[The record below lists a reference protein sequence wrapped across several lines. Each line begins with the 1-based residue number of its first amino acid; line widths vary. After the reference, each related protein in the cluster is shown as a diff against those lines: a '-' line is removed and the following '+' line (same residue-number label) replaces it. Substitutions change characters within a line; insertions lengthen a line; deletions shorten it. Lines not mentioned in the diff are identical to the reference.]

1 MSKAGGNDGS
11 LSASFRFP
19 LLRPDDFAARLS
31 VRMDTSATPK
41 LSLQPLPGFRDFY
54 PAEHAVRQY
63 IFETWRR
70 VARSYAFAECDGPM
84 LESEDLYIKKS
95 GGELVGQLFNFIDKG
110 DRRVTLRPEMT
121 PTVARMIAVRDRDYK
136 KPVKWFSI
144 ASFFRYEK
152 QQDGRLRE
160 FCQLNC
166 DLFGDASI
174 GGEAELLA
182 LAIDLF
188 RAFGLTAADFH
199 LRVNDRRAWDE
210 FLGAR
215 GIEPERRPAFLQIID
230 KLEREPRAVAEP
242 KLAAFGVSWDELQA
256 FLAAPAPIFGPLI
269 AELEARGLREFVK
282 FDATIVRGLAYY
294 TGLVFE
300 VFAPAHG
307 RALAG
312 GGRYDDL
319 IATLTDGGVSMHAF
333 GFAVGDVVLE
343 KVLRAIP
350 QTREKLEAAV
360 RAATALDAYGV
371 IADETRRPEA
381 LRLFAELRGAGLR
394 LDYPLAAAKVGKQ
407 FQAAEAAGAR
417 HAIVVGAEWPQVKLK
432 TLATRE
438 EKELAHEN
446 LILQFTPSLSST
458 RI

>member
-1 MSKAGGNDGS
+1 
-11 LSASFRFP
+11 
-19 LLRPDDFAARLS
+19 
-31 VRMDTSATPK
+31 MDTPAAPIR

-54 PAEHAVRQY
+54 PAECAVRQH

-70 VARSYAFAECDGPM
+70 VARAYAFAECDGPV
-84 LESEDLYIKKS
+84 LESEDLYLKKS
-95 GGELVGQLFNFIDKG
+95 GGELVGQLFNFTDKG
-110 DRRVTLRPEMT
+110 DRRVALRPEMT
-121 PTVARMIAVRDRDYK
+121 PTVARMIAVKDREYK

-152 QQDGRLRE
+152 PQDGRTRE
-160 FCQLNC
+160 FVQLNC
-166 DLFGDASI
+166 DLFGDQTTA
-174 GGEAELLA
+174 GEAELLA

-188 RAFGLTAADFH
+188 RAFGMTSDDFH

-210 FLGAR
+210 FLTAR
-215 GIEPERRPAFLQIID
+215 AVEVERRLEFLQIID
-230 KLEREPRAVAEP
+230 KLEREPRAASEP
-242 KLAAFGVSWDELQA
+242 RLAAFGVSWDDLQA

-282 FDATIVRGLAYY
+282 FDPTIVRGLAYY

-319 IATLTDGGVSMHAF
+319 IGTLTDGKVSTPAF

-350 QTREKLEAAV
+350 HTKEKFESAL
-360 RAATALDAYGV
+360 RASTALDAYGV
-371 IADETRRPEA
+371 IADESRRSEA
-381 LRLFAELRGAGLR
+381 LRLFAELRAAGIR
-394 LDYPLAAAKVGKQ
+394 LDYPLNPGKVGKQ

-417 HAIVVGAEWPQVKLK
+417 HAVVVGAEWPEVKIK
-432 TLATRE
+432 TLATRVE
-438 EKELAHEN
+438 TTCQAAEVLRVLTGGSAE
-446 LILQFTPSLSST
+446 
-458 RI
+458 

>member
-1 MSKAGGNDGS
+1 
-11 LSASFRFP
+11 
-19 LLRPDDFAARLS
+19 
-31 VRMDTSATPK
+31 MDTPAPIK

-54 PAEHAVRQY
+54 PAEHAARQY

-70 VARSYAFAECDGPM
+70 VCRSYAFSEYDGPM
-84 LESEDLYIKKS
+84 LEPEELYVKKS
-95 GGELVGQLFNFIDKG
+95 GGELVGQLFNFVDKG
-110 DRRVTLRPEMT
+110 KRAVALRPEMT
-121 PTVARMIAVRDRDYK
+121 PTVARMLAVRDRDYK

-166 DLFGDASI
+166 DLFGDRST

-188 RAFGLTAADFH
+188 RAFGLTAEDFH
-199 LRVNDRRAWDE
+199 LRVNDRGAWDE

-215 GIEPERRPAFLQIID
+215 GIIPERRADFLQIID
-230 KLEREPRAVAEP
+230 KLEREPRAVSEP
-242 KLAAFGVSWDELQA
+242 KLGEFGVGWDELQA

-269 AELEARGLREFVK
+269 AELEARGLRDYVR

-319 IATLTDGGVSMHAF
+319 IATLTDGAVAQHAF

-350 QTREKLEAAV
+350 HTRTKLEEAL
-360 RAATALDAYGV
+360 RAATGLDAYGV

-381 LRLFAELRGAGLR
+381 LRLFADLRAAGVR
-394 LDYPLAAAKVGKQ
+394 IDYPLAAAKVGKQ

-417 HAIVVGAEWPQVKLK
+417 HAVVIGAEWPQVKLK
-432 TLATRE
+432 TLASRTE
-438 EKELAHEN
+438 ESCPAEEVLAR
-446 LILQFTPSLSST
+446 L
-458 RI
+458 R